1 MELFNFKSL
10 KTKYFWIA
18 IVFIGTVGIWLPVIL
33 ALALSEEVVTEEI
46 PINLTTFYI
55 AIYFAGCVDSI
66 FRHID
71 ILDNKYELKSKIFT
85 IIILILLL
93 ILLIISTV
101 WLKIKGQGNIALFL
115 SLIGSFIGLSFWWY
129 NNKDTPTFSDKIIN
143 ESNETHGNNW

>member
-18 IVFIGTVGIWLPVIL
+18 IVFIGTVGIWLPIL
-33 ALALSEEVVTEEI
+33 LAFALSEEIGAEEI

-71 ILDNKYELKSKIFT
+71 SLDNKYELKSKIFT
-85 IIILILLL
+85 IIGLIILL
-93 ILLIISTV
+93 ILLITSTI
-101 WLKIKGQGNIALFL
+101 WLKIKGHIAIPLLL
-115 SLIGSFIGLSFWWY
+115 SLIGSFIGLRFWWH
-129 NNKDTPTFSDKIIN
+129 NNRDTPIYNETIRS